1 MSARGAAVL
10 LVGALALGQVSVGS
24 AVAQTQT
31 DDDANKARWQALVRE
46 AQQRVEDAIHALK
59 TAELELEQA
68 ALRAVNIPSG
78 ETQFARTAA
87 VEAVEAAKRA
97 ITTAEADLK
106 AFLERARTEG
116 VPPGWLR

>member
-1 MSARGAAVL
+1 MSARGVALL
-10 LVGALALGQVSVGS
+10 LVGAVALGQVSVGS

-78 ETQFARTAA
+78 ETQSARTHA

-106 AFLERARTEG
+106 ALLERARTEG

>member
-10 LVGALALGQVSVGS
+10 LVGVLALGQISVGS

-31 DDDANKARWQALVRE
+31 ADDANKARWQALVRE
-46 AQQRVEDAIHALK
+46 ARQRVEDAIHALK

-78 ETQFARTAA
+78 ETQSARTAA
-87 VEAVEAAKRA
+87 AEAVEAAKRA
-97 ITTAEADLK
+97 IATAEADLK
-106 AFLERARTEG
+106 ALLERARTEG
-116 VPPGWLR
+116 VPPGGLR